1 MAKSRGANELE
12 VKVMAPANFQ
22 MPPLNELEELSAA
35 NLVLTAT
42 YWDTD
47 DLLLTGWGHSLRY
60 RSAVD
65 GSESAWTLKLAGD
78 PGRMANRR
86 EIIFQD
92 PAGAP
97 SAAVRL
103 ALLGVIGRRALI
115 PVAVVTT
122 RRSSRR
128 LRVGPGASTVEV
140 ADDEV
145 TSMVADAPGPAFREI
160 EVELLDGDR
169 SALRRAAKVLNKAGA
184 AKPDPTPKV
193 ARVLASWPRRAAIPA
208 VSARP
213 KTVGELVS
221 AAVTAGYRQL
231 LERDPLIRL
240 SGDMDDIHKARVATR
255 RLRSDLKSF
264 EPYCDQFRV
273 EGLRRE
279 LAWFGAILGN
289 VRDLDVLGDTLAA
302 KLRSTDSTDSAAA
315 LQQRVD
321 RERAQALAALID
333 VMGSSRYLGLL
344 ADLHRLALHPPVRST
359 KVAGGRATKAMK
371 KVTARAFARVATRVD
386 ALEDPP
392 AVEALHEV
400 RKAAKRA
407 RYAAELASASSR
419 GRTDKLAQ
427 RLTELQDTLGATQD
441 GVTARS
447 WLAQVSQEASPA
459 EALLASALS
468 DRFAAE
474 IAVPMVW
481 KKKWRRACQ
490 PDLRRWL
497 G

>member
-22 MPPLNELEELSAA
+22 MPPLNELEELSAV

-145 TSMVADAPGPAFREI
+145 SSMVADASGPAFREI

-169 SALRRAAKVLNKAGA
+169 SALRRDRKSTRLN
-184 AKPDPTPKV
+184 
-193 ARVLASWPRRAAIPA
+193 
-208 VSARP
+208 
-213 KTVGELVS
+213 
-221 AAVTAGYRQL
+221 
-231 LERDPLIRL
+231 
-240 SGDMDDIHKARVATR
+240 
-255 RLRSDLKSF
+255 
-264 EPYCDQFRV
+264 
-273 EGLRRE
+273 
-279 LAWFGAILGN
+279 
-289 VRDLDVLGDTLAA
+289 
-302 KLRSTDSTDSAAA
+302 
-315 LQQRVD
+315 
-321 RERAQALAALID
+321 
-333 VMGSSRYLGLL
+333 SS
-344 ADLHRLALHPPVRST
+344 H
-359 KVAGGRATKAMK
+359 
-371 KVTARAFARVATRVD
+371 
-386 ALEDPP
+386 
-392 AVEALHEV
+392 
-400 RKAAKRA
+400 
-407 RYAAELASASSR
+407 
-419 GRTDKLAQ
+419 Q
-427 RLTELQDTLGATQD
+427 
-441 GVTARS
+441 
-447 WLAQVSQEASPA
+447 
-459 EALLASALS
+459 
-468 DRFAAE
+468 
-474 IAVPMVW
+474 
-481 KKKWRRACQ
+481 
-490 PDLRRWL
+490 
-497 G
+497 